1 MKNRALAILF
11 GLMPGAGHMYLGK
24 MKRGMTLM
32 LLFWGDLFVASFLG
46 MGVLALGMLVVWFYA
61 FFDNLNLSSLS
72 PQELAAAP
80 DLFLFG
86 LLDGT
91 NIHNIRIFK
100 TKSNALGWGFII
112 VGVLLLYN
120 TLSGMIFGSL
130 FNFLESIGLDVDWL
144 WQIYYSIPQLVVA
157 CWSSCWAS
165 ALCAAA
171 RSRLSRTTCASISGR
186 AAPIPTATAATTRT
200 ASTTNNGGIFDGL

>member
-130 FNFLESIGLDVDWL
+130 FNFLESIGLDVDRL
-144 WQIYYSIPQLVVA
+144 WQIYYSIPQLVVGVLVILLGVRFMRGGKKQA
-157 CWSSCWAS
+157 VKDD
-165 ALCAAA
+165 L
-171 RSRLSRTTCASISGR
+171 RQYIGEGR
-186 AAPIPTATAATTRT
+186 PH
-200 ASTTNNGGIFDGL
+200 SDGHCCDDPNCQHNK